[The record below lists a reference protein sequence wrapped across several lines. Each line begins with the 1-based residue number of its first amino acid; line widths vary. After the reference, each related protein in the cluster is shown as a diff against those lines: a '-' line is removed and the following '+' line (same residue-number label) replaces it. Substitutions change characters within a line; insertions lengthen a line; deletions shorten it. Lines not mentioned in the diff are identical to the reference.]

1 MLHGLTGRRT
11 YGVLPFQHGL
21 GIDEEDGLRVS
32 LRGAVRESVVAPPVG
47 DDVLRVAVCAV
58 PLMSNFTDVDA
69 LAAEPGVVVR
79 FVDRAEE
86 LVDADLVVVP
96 GTRGTVR
103 ALRWL
108 RERGLADALA
118 RRAAEGRP
126 VLGIC
131 GGFQVLGE
139 HIEDDVE
146 SREGSVA
153 GLGLLPVR
161 VRFAREKTLARP
173 VGEALGEPVEGY
185 EIHHGVAE
193 VAGGEAFLDGCRVG
207 EMWGTHWH
215 GSLESDG
222 FRRRFLAGWRGRPAP
237 LRPRAR
243 TSFAAL
249 REEQLDLLGDLIE
262 EHADT
267 DALLS
272 LIEKGAP
279 AGLPFI
285 APGAPVTGGPGTR
298 PRPPRPLPER
308 SFECHH
314 APRHQGGPVSTPYP
328 FTALVGQDDLR
339 LALLLNAVSPA
350 VGGVLVRGEKGTA
363 KSTAVRALS
372 ALLPEV
378 PVVAGCRFSLRPG
391 RRRPELP
398 RRPARGGRRAA
409 RPARMVELPVGAS
422 EDRLVGALDIERAL
436 AEGVKA
442 FEPGLLADAHRG
454 ILYVDEVNL
463 LHDHLVDLLLDAAA
477 MGASYVE
484 REGVSVRHAARFLL
498 VGTMNPEEGELRP
511 QLLDRF
517 GLTVEVAA
525 SRETD
530 QRVEVVRRRLAH
542 DDDPEAF
549 AGRWADEEAA
559 LRDRVVAARAL
570 LPQVV
575 LGDGALR
582 QIAATCAAFEVDGMR
597 ADIVMARTATALAAW
612 AGRTDVRSED
622 VRQAALLALPHRRR
636 RNPFDAPGLDEDK
649 LDETLDEAREDDA
662 PEPPGSPEPPE
673 GDDDPDGGP
682 GGGGGQPP
690 ADGGPDS
697 PGLPPQQ
704 SRDQAEDRNQGEGAG
719 QEDAPAPQAPAAGGP
734 GEQGAVSAAE
744 PFRTRM
750 LSVPGIGEGAAGRRS
765 RARTEHGRTTGSR
778 RPRGALTK
786 LHLAATVQAA
796 APHQRA
802 RGRSGTGLVVRRDDL
817 RQATREGREGNLVL
831 FVVDASGSM
840 AARQRMSAVKGAV
853 LSLLLDAYQ
862 RRDKVGLVTFRGSA
876 AEVALPPTS
885 SVDAAAARLETLPTG
900 GRTPLAAGL
909 LRAHD
914 VLRVERLRDAARRP
928 LLVVV
933 TDGRATGGVEPVA
946 QAGRAARLFA
956 ADGVAS
962 VVVDCES
969 GYVRLGLAGQLAG
982 ELGGTAVTL
991 DELRADSIAGLVK
1004 DVQGHGNHSR
1014 KAA

>member
-1 MLHGLTGRRT
+1 MTT
-11 YGVLPFQHGL
+11 PF
-21 GIDEEDGLRVS
+21 
-32 LRGAVRESVVAPPVG
+32 
-47 DDVLRVAVCAV
+47 
-58 PLMSNFTDVDA
+58 
-69 LAAEPGVVVR
+69 
-79 FVDRAEE
+79 
-86 LVDADLVVVP
+86 
-96 GTRGTVR
+96 
-103 ALRWL
+103 
-108 RERGLADALA
+108 
-118 RRAAEGRP
+118 
-126 VLGIC
+126 
-131 GGFQVLGE
+131 
-139 HIEDDVE
+139 
-146 SREGSVA
+146 
-153 GLGLLPVR
+153 
-161 VRFAREKTLARP
+161 
-173 VGEALGEPVEGY
+173 
-185 EIHHGVAE
+185 
-193 VAGGEAFLDGCRVG
+193 
-207 EMWGTHWH
+207 
-215 GSLESDG
+215 
-222 FRRRFLAGWRGRPAP
+222 
-237 LRPRAR
+237 
-243 TSFAAL
+243 
-249 REEQLDLLGDLIE
+249 
-262 EHADT
+262 
-267 DALLS
+267 
-272 LIEKGAP
+272 
-279 AGLPFI
+279 
-285 APGAPVTGGPGTR
+285 
-298 PRPPRPLPER
+298 
-308 SFECHH
+308 
-314 APRHQGGPVSTPYP
+314 P
-328 FTALVGQDDLR
+328 FTAVVGQDDLR

-372 ALLPEV
+372 ALLPAVAVV
-378 PVVAGCRFSLRPG
+378 PGCRFSCDPG
-391 RRRPELP
+391 SPDPGCPDGPHE
-398 RRPARGGRRAA
+398 AGGGAE

-436 AEGVKA
+436 SEGVKA

-525 SRETD
+525 SREPD
-530 QRVEVVRRRLAH
+530 QRVEVVRRRLAY
-542 DDDPEAF
+542 DDDPAAF
-549 AGRWADEEAA
+549 AARWAEEEAA
-559 LRDRVVAARAL
+559 VRARIVAAREL
-570 LPQVV
+570 LPSVR

-612 AGRTDVRSED
+612 AGRTDVLAED

-649 LDETLDEAREDDA
+649 LDETLEEFG
-662 PEPPGSPEPPE
+662 GSD
-673 GDDDPDGGP
+673 DDDPDPDPGPDGP
-682 GGGGGQPP
+682 GGPDGDGGGQPEP
-690 ADGGPDS
+690 DDAPQGDGDTAARPE
-697 PGLPPQQ
+697 
-704 SRDQAEDRNQGEGAG
+704 AGEGGQPQPSGAG
-719 QEDAPAPQAPAAGGP
+719 EQPAAR
-734 GEQGAVSAAE
+734 ASE
-744 PFRTRM
+744 PFRTKV

-765 RARTEHGRTTGSR
+765 RARTEHGRTTGAR

-802 RGRSGTGLVVRRDDL
+802 RGRSGPGLVVRRDDL

-862 RRDKVGLVTFRGSA
+862 RRDKVGLVTFRGTA
-876 AEVALPPTS
+876 ADVALPPTS

-914 VLRVERLRDAARRP
+914 VLRVERLRDPARRP
-928 LLVVV
+928 LVVLV
-933 TDGRATGGVEPVA
+933 TDGRATGGPEPVA
-946 QAGRAARLFA
+946 LAGRAARLFA
-956 ADGVAS
+956 ADSVAS

-969 GYVRLGLAGQLAG
+969 GPVRLGLAGQLAG

-1004 DVQGHGNHSR
+1004 DVQR
-1014 KAA
+1014 RAA